1 MFSAFNKRLLFVL
14 SEKNCT
20 KSKAAEILNVSAA
33 FVSQLCSGVRDPSD
47 RTISDICREFEVDRI
62 WLETGAGDPFRQPS
76 RDEKIAQILAKAI
89 AGNDSA
95 RDRMI
100 RALCS
105 LPDEYFPVLEDA
117 VKKYVEALK
126 QEKGEA

>member
-1 MFSAFNKRLLFVL
+1 MSTIGERIKHIR
-14 SEKNCT
+14 
-20 KSKAAEILNVSAA
+20 KSKGLTQQKFADTLGLKQNTVATYEMNKTV
-33 FVSQLCSGVRDPSD
+33 PSD

-62 WLETGAGDPFRQPS
+62 WLETGAGEPFRQPS

>member
-1 MFSAFNKRLLFVL
+1 MNERIVFVRKTLKLNQQEFADRLSLT
-14 SEKNCT
+14 KNYISLIET
-20 KSKAAEILNVSAA
+20 GNR
-33 FVSQLCSGVRDPSD
+33 FPSD
-47 RTISDICREFEVDRI
+47 RTIGDICREFEVDRI